1 MNRRNFISAS
11 VIGSAASLLASRSV
25 FAAPASTPSSSMAGG
40 LYYTKASP
48 GRWAEK
54 ATGHSPLI
62 NITTTAAG
70 ASIKVTT
77 PHEMKGYEHYI
88 VKHIVLDK
96 DYNFITEK
104 VFDPAKDKAPISEHD
119 LGAYKGEVNVL
130 SVCNLHDTWLSV
142 ATV

>member
-25 FAAPASTPSSSMAGG
+25 LAAPASTPSSQMAGG

-62 NITTTAAG
+62 N
-70 ASIKVTT
+70 IKVTT

>member
-1 MNRRNFISAS
+1 
-11 VIGSAASLLASRSV
+11 
-25 FAAPASTPSSSMAGG
+25 
-40 LYYTKASP
+40 
-48 GRWAEK
+48 
-54 ATGHSPLI
+54 
-62 NITTTAAG
+62 
-70 ASIKVTT
+70 
-77 PHEMKGYEHYI
+77 MKGYEHYI